1 MKTEKTILVGL
12 GNPGPEFKNTYHNVG
27 QAALAAIA
35 RRLPNGESLT
45 WKTHKKLFRYAAH
58 GTMVLAAP
66 LTFMNESGMAVRE
79 AMKKF
84 KAAPENLVVIH
95 DESDLPVGMYK
106 ISSGRSSA
114 GHKGIQSIIDT
125 LRTNRFTRIRVG
137 IREAGEKKRRKA
149 SAFVLAKITPK
160 DQIVFDALFS
170 AIASRFPY
178 CP

>member
-12 GNPGPEFKNTYHNVG
+12 GNPGPEFENTYHNVG
-27 QAALAAIA
+27 RAALAAIA

-45 WKTHKKLFRYAAH
+45 WKTHKKLFRYAA
-58 GTMVLAAP
+58 GSTTVLVAP
-66 LTFMNESGMAVRE
+66 LIFMNESGRAVRE
-79 AMKKF
+79 AIKKF
-84 KAAPENLVVIH
+84 KAAPEDLVVIH
-95 DESDLPVGMYK
+95 DESDLPVGTYK
-106 ISSGRSSA
+106 ISFGRGSA
-114 GHKGIQSIIDT
+114 GHKGIQSIMDT

-160 DQIVFDALFS
+160 DQIVFAALFS
-170 AIASRFPY
+170 LIARGLPH